1 MVNRKRVLITDD
13 SGYMRQVIR
22 KYLEPE
28 GFEII
33 AEARNGI
40 EAIKLFQLHQP
51 ELVTMDISM
60 HHLNGI
66 QTTERIISISP
77 GAKIIVI
84 SALGEARLIK
94 QAISAGA
101 SDFIIKPFSEKR
113 LLLSVSSILK

>member
-1 MVNRKRVLITDD
+1 MANRKRVLITDD

-33 AEARNGI
+33 AEAQNGL
-40 EAIKLFQLHQP
+40 EAIKLFELHQP

-66 QTTERIISISP
+66 ETTEKIINISP
-77 GAKIIVI
+77 RTKIIVI

-113 LLLSVSSILK
+113 LLLSVNSILK